1 MRMNVKSNLLC
12 CDSDIVIVSQYL
24 YLSFIN
30 EAEKSCDVI
39 KRGENYFEK
48 LHCT

>member
-1 MRMNVKSNLLC
+1 MSSRIFCVV
-12 CDSDIVIVSQYL
+12 IVIVSQYL